1 MKVADMNG
9 EFARLK
15 NDIDALMENLTDADF
30 FVPGEDLLIGCSTSE
45 VIGHH
50 IGKQSSMEVAELI
63 FDAFI
68 EVAAK
73 FDINIMFQGC
83 EHINRAVTL
92 DRDVAKK
99 RGYEIVNVVPHR
111 RAGGSL
117 SEYAYEHLGNP
128 AVVEHVTADRG
139 IDIGQTLIGMHVR
152 HVAVP
157 FRTEQ
162 KTVGSANVT
171 IAFSRPK
178 LIGGP
183 RAHY

>member
-1 MKVADMNG
+1 MNE

-15 NDIDALMENLTDADF
+15 SDIDTLIENLTDADF
-30 FVPGEDLLIGCSTSE
+30 FVPGEDIVIGCSTSE

-50 IGKQSSMEVAELI
+50 IGKQSSMDVAELI
-63 FDAFI
+63 FEAFS

-73 FDINIMFQGC
+73 FDVNIMFQGC
-83 EHINRAVTL
+83 EHINRAVTMEHN
-92 DRDVAKK
+92 VAKK
-99 RGYEIVNVVPHR
+99 RDYEIVNVVPHR
-111 RAGGSL
+111 GAGGSL
-117 SEYAYEHLGNP
+117 SEYAYKHLKTP
-128 AVVEHVTADRG
+128 AVVEHVSADRG

-162 KTVGSANVT
+162 KTVGRANVT

>member
-50 IGKQSSMEVAELI
+50 IGKQSSMEVPELI

-111 RAGGSL
+111 GAGGSL
-117 SEYAYEHLGNP
+117 SEYAYEHLGKP

-162 KTVGSANVT
+162 KTIGSANVT